1 MTPRR
6 AAAPAPLALVLVL
19 ALGAC
24 GPYAEVAQK
33 LDVTARVAGDTWIAA
48 AGDRTEIR
56 ILLVGKPDKDGVA
69 QFAFSSLQLPITAGT
84 SASALQGTWTEA
96 GNAGAVTLRLEWEYT
111 LPDERSV
118 SLGSRRGASRK
129 ASQRV
134 IPLTVTRSGG
144 RLVVAG
150 DASIAGTYAAFGEAL
165 TQLGTATER
174 DAACAFQVANL
185 GVRTSEIRIIG
196 FGGPGMSQYDTAA
209 TFVGTVAGSFRVHV
223 SVNLPSF
230 ASTTTIAY
238 SGFEDLGGALVDG
251 AQVTSVGSGGD
262 GNMDGILTFSLQPR
276 PPDGSA
282 AAPISGTINY
292 GSGADAVQ
300 ITNGAATGGFYVV
313 TLQGGGSARVG
324 PVTAPSPSVAE
335 CLALP

>member
-6 AAAPAPLALVLVL
+6 AAALALLAL

-24 GPYAEVAQK
+24 GPYADVAQK

-48 AGDRTEIR
+48 AGDRTELR

-69 QFAFSSLQLPITAGT
+69 QFAFSSLQQPISAGT
-84 SASALQGTWTEA
+84 SATALQGKWTEVGA
-96 GNAGAVTLRLEWEYT
+96 AGAVTLRVEFVYT

-118 SLGSRRGASRK
+118 SLGSRRGASRT
-129 ASQRV
+129 ASQRM
-134 IPLTVTRSGG
+134 IPLTVTRTGG
-144 RLVVAG
+144 QLVVAG
-150 DASIAGTYAAFGEAL
+150 DASIAGTYVAFGEAL
-165 TQLGTATER
+165 THLGAAT
-174 DAACAFQVANL
+174 DPAACAFQVANL

-196 FGGPGMSQYDTAA
+196 FGGPGMSQYNSTA
-209 TFVGTVAGSFRVHV
+209 TFVGTVAGSFQVHV
-223 SVNLPSF
+223 SVSLPSF
-230 ASTTTIAY
+230 ASTTTIGY
-238 SGFEDLGGALVDG
+238 SGFEDLGGAQVDG

-262 GNMDGILTFSLQPR
+262 GDMAGILTFVLQPR
-276 PPDGSA
+276 LPDGTA
-282 AAPISGTINY
+282 AAPITGTINY

-300 ITNGAATGGFYVV
+300 ITNGIATGGFYVV
-313 TLQGGGSARVG
+313 ALQGGGSARVS